1 MTTPEK
7 ILVRRRL
14 QILDDQLR
22 VDAIAMHETREK
34 EDRWVANFITNLAGV
49 IGNIVRRK

>member
-22 VDAIAMHETREK
+22 VATHESREK
-34 EDRWVANFITNLAGV
+34 EHRRVANFITNLARV

>member
-7 ILVRRRL
+7 IPVRRHL
-14 QILDDQLR
+14 QILDDQFRL
-22 VDAIAMHETREK
+22 DAIAMHESREK
-34 EDRWVANFITNLAGV
+34 EHRWVANFITDLAGV